1 MNKMANPASSPSFSQ
16 HIDRSYIGTSEYAE
30 YSIWDD
36 QYEDFPPASETLESF
51 HKQSSSIGPEFDPFW
66 DFKNEVEGLS
76 KAKDVIVAEVVEVER
91 NSIEA
96 TVAIDARDKSVAVTV
111 FEEEGDKTLDESL
124 SLEVVSRYFHLPLA
138 QAAKALQI
146 GEASLKKIRCRLGIK
161 RWPFRKLHSLEK
173 LIKDVQFVSFYFR
186 MANISSSSFL
196 AQNIDC
202 LTEFSSWNE
211 VILLDSAN
219 NPLLNQCFDHIWD
232 FEHHLEKLSRTT
244 DVTTSN
250 ASVVAE
256 NITHVVDAT
265 ATTGVVD
272 LAAREYIFEG
282 FIRRKRGKRTFCK
295 PSTLT
300 QEMVS
305 RYFHLPMK
313 QAAKEL
319 RIGEAPLKRVCRR
332 LGINRWPY
340 RKLQSWER
348 LAEDVQQFDKLQEN
362 AEKRENVK
370 NLEDRMKQLIREP
383 NLELD
388 HKTFKLREA
397 CYKKRKYYKSV
408 YLAPSTSF
416 ASPSSVP
423 PVATSP
429 DPRIEEEDD
438 VINALLD
445 DQCPPGNMFEN

>member
-1 MNKMANPASSPSFSQ
+1 MANPASSPSFSQ

-36 QYEDFPPASETLESF
+36 QYEDFPPAGETLESF

-76 KAKDVIVAEVVEVER
+76 KAKDVVVAEVVEVER

-161 RWPFRKLHSLEK
+161 RWPFRKLHK
-173 LIKDVQFVSFYFR
+173 
-186 MANISSSSFL
+186 
-196 AQNIDC
+196 
-202 LTEFSSWNE
+202 FSSWNE

-265 ATTGVVD
+265 ATTSVVD

-319 RIGEAPLKRVCRR
+319 RIGEALLKRVCRR

-362 AEKRENVK
+362 AEKRETVK

-416 ASPSSVP
+416 ASSSSVP

>member
-36 QYEDFPPASETLESF
+36 QYEDFPPAGETLESF
-51 HKQSSSIGPEFDPFW
+51 HKQSSSIGP
-66 DFKNEVEGLS
+66 
-76 KAKDVIVAEVVEVER
+76 DVIVAEVVEVER

-96 TVAIDARDKSVAVTV
+96 TVAIDARDKYVAVTV

-146 GEASLKKIRCRLGIK
+146 GEASVKKIRCRLGIK

-173 LIKDVQFVSFYFR
+173 LIKDVQFISFYFR

-295 PSTLT
+295 PSILT

-319 RIGEAPLKRVCRR
+319 RIGEAHLKR
-332 LGINRWPY
+332 
-340 RKLQSWER
+340 
-348 LAEDVQQFDKLQEN
+348 EN
-362 AEKRENVK
+362 AEKRETVK

-445 DQCPPGNMFEN
+445 DQCPPGNMFKN